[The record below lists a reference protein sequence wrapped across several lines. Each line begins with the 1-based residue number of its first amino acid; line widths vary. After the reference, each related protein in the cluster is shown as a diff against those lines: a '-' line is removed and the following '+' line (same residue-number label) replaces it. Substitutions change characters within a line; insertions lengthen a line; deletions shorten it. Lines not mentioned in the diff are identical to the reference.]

1 MAKYVD
7 VCLFPISK
15 KHLAAYKKNT
25 ASIGKILLKHGALAS
40 RDFVA
45 DDDNATKLFFPRFED
60 IILFLLFLF
69 RNNLRHFLSC
79 YIPYKEYQYLDQIL
93 LPSSVFHQLQDN
105 FLLQERNLKN
115 EYNHTS

>member
-45 DDDNATKLFFPRFED
+45 DDDNATKLFFPRFIKVKPSEVLIFAVAEFKSKAHREKVFKLMQKDPAMEKLMSNSIVD
-60 IILFLLFLF
+60 IKRMVMGGFKSLVDLE
-69 RNNLRHFLSC
+69 
-79 YIPYKEYQYLDQIL
+79 K
-93 LPSSVFHQLQDN
+93 
-105 FLLQERNLKN
+105 
-115 EYNHTS
+115 